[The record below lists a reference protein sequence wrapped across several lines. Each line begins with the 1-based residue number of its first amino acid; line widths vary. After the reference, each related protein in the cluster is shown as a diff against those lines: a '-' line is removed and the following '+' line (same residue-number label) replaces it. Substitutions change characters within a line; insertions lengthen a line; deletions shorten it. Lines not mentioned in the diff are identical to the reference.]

1 MGSTKNFYYS
11 ERNISISLLGRAL
24 AHPCRVKIVELL
36 IDNKELNNLYFSN
49 YFGMTK
55 STIHD
60 HLVKLWQANLIEV
73 NSSQFGTLI
82 SMNED
87 QINLVDQ
94 LLSFFS
100 FDTKDAYHLGVL
112 H

>member
-11 ERNISISLLGRAL
+11 EKNISISLLGRAL
-24 AHPCRVKIVELL
+24 AHPCRVTIVELL
-36 IDNKELNNLYFSN
+36 IDKKELNNLYFSN

-60 HLVKLWQANLIEV
+60 HLVKLWQAGLIEV

-82 SMNED
+82 SMND
-87 QINLVDQ
+87 NQIALVDQ

-112 H
+112 S

>member
-1 MGSTKNFYYS
+1 MGSTKNFDYS
-11 ERNISISLLGRAL
+11 EKNVSISLLGRAL
-24 AHPCRVKIVELL
+24 AHPCRVKIIELL
-36 IDNKELNNLYFSN
+36 IDHKELNNLYFTH

-73 NSSQFGTLI
+73 NSSQFGTAI
-82 SMNED
+82 SMNEN
-87 QINLVDQ
+87 QIAMVDQ
-94 LLSFFS
+94 LLSLFS

-112 H
+112 N